1 MKTLFTTLLIIL
13 CSVILTAQ
21 DVYVVGY
28 ESNGSNSKAMLWIN
42 GVPQDLTD
50 GTTIANATSVFVHN
64 SDVYVAGTVDLTAR
78 LWINGVPQT
87 LPDGRYA
94 NSVFVSGSDI
104 YVAGTQFHSTT
115 NNNEAV
121 IWKNGVIQHFPG
133 YVDTKITSANSI
145 FVKGSDVYAAGNEIS
160 GSYSPARLWKNGIEQ
175 NLTDGSNTANAYSVF
190 VDNSDVYVS
199 GFQVY
204 GSPPLNYAKL
214 WKNNNSQDL
223 TDGSDLS
230 ARAYSVFIYDGD
242 SYAVGSTYNTQSD
255 AKLWKNGVE
264 EDLTDGSNASV
275 AYSVYV
281 SGGDV
286 YAAGY
291 EEIGSIK
298 IAKLWINGV
307 SQNLSDGTNNAEAS
321 AVFVNDGQM
330 GNQNES
336 DFNNKTEI
344 FPNPAENFVNIKS
357 KLPVKSIELYDNS
370 GRRIKSPTS
379 INQSQTKLNLEEIPS
394 GIYYIRIQTE
404 MGWEIQKLV
413 KK

>member
-1 MKTLFTTLLIIL
+1 MKTIFTTLLIIL

-28 ESNGSNSKAMLWIN
+28 ESNGSNSKAMLWKN

-50 GTTIANATSVFVHN
+50 GTTIATAASVFVHN

-78 LWINGVPQT
+78 LWINGVPQS
-87 LPDGRYA
+87 LLDGRYA

-104 YVAGTQFHSTT
+104 YVAGAQFHSTT

-121 IWKNGVIQHFPG
+121 IWVNGVKQNFPG

-145 FVKGSDVYAAGNEIS
+145 FVKGSDVYVAGNEIS

-286 YAAGY
+286 YAVGY

-336 DFNNKTEI
+336 DSNNKTEI
-344 FPNPAENFVNIKS
+344 FPNPAENFVNFKS
-357 KLPVKSIELYDNS
+357 KLPVKLIELYDNS
-370 GRRIKSPTS
+370 GRKIKSQTS
-379 INQSQTKLNLEEIPS
+379 INQSQTKLNLEGIPS